1 MLKAVIFD
9 LDGVLIDSEPLMRYA
24 FERAYRQ
31 VIGSGTPPIESYLE
45 HMGESFPHIMKH
57 LGLPLTMWEPY
68 KQLCR
73 ENIGRIRLFPQ
84 SRLLLAGLRTLR
96 LRLAVLTGKDRGRT
110 LHTLEHFSLLHY
122 FDAVVASDQ
131 LRHPKPHPEGLLHT
145 LGLLGHAPHEAVMIG
160 DAVSDILCAQ
170 RAGVRAVAVTWG
182 IKPELVQTNCRP
194 DHAVHDWESL
204 TSLLLSLVRSGAS
217 AATVA
222 SPVLGPA
229 GAVVEAVVEAS
240 GLLARRG
247 ESGAQLD
254 EH

>member
-24 FERAYRQ
+24 FERAYRH

-45 HMGESFPHIMKH
+45 HMGESFPRIMQH

-68 KQLCR
+68 RQLCR
-73 ENIGRIRLFPQ
+73 ENIGRIQLFPQ

-96 LRLAVLTGKDRGRT
+96 LKLAVLTGKDRERT
-110 LHTLEHFSLLHY
+110 LHTLEHFGLLHY

-131 LRHPKPHPEGLLHT
+131 LRQPKPHPEGVLHA
-145 LGLLGHAPHEAVMIG
+145 LDLLGRAPHEAVMIG

-194 DHAVHDWESL
+194 DHVVHDWESL
-204 TSLLLSLVRSGAS
+204 TALLLSLVRGVASSAAVTAGAS
-217 AATVA
+217 
-222 SPVLGPA
+222 PLIGQA
-229 GAVVEAVVEAS
+229 GAVVEAP

-247 ESGAQLD
+247 EAGVRLD